1 MDEREAREMLERA
14 SGDADLYLLGLS
26 ELKIPEGRKANAQ
39 VVALLKESIAR
50 LGVINPITVYRD
62 KDTHEFVL
70 VAGMNRVAACKEL
83 GLDGVPAVV
92 LRRDEPTREIEL
104 AENVARL
111 HLTPEQLEECRAFEA
126 KVLAEKQA
134 TMSLRAAAEET
145 GVPRSTAH
153 RRVSKQPDLST
164 VPGGTVER
172 SPEEKEVAPTLKR
185 RGKDGKARP
194 ARTSSAAA
202 IKKRRAKAQA
212 LRDEGVSMPKIAEA
226 LGVSLGTVAADLEA
240 QPPTASPKPAA
251 QSRPAAPAPAP
262 TPAPTSAPAKRTRR
276 GSTEELVLPL
286 PAEQLATLDAL
297 RGPTPRVDW
306 LLTLVQ
312 AALAPARAAR
322 TRALVER
329 ALAEAS
335 AEPDLAVVVQDLEVA
350 LERFA
355 S

>member
-1 MDEREAREMLERA
+1 MDEREARAMLERA

-70 VAGMNRVAACKEL
+70 VAGMNRIAACKEL

-126 KVLAEKQA
+126 KVLAEKESA
-134 TMSLRAAAEET
+134 MSVRAAAEAAGIPLATAQRRLRKRDE
-145 GVPRSTAH
+145 RSTDPRGSVEH
-153 RRVSKQPDLST
+153 ST
-164 VPGGTVER
+164 DALPA
-172 SPEEKEVAPTLKR
+172 SAPKR
-185 RGKDGKARP
+185 PGKDGKKHP
-194 ARTSSAAA
+194 ARKPSAAA
-202 IKKRRAKAQA
+202 IEKRRATAQA
-212 LRDEGVSMPKIAEA
+212 LHDEGESVRTIAKT
-226 LGVSLGTVAADLEA
+226 LGVSPGTVAADLEA
-240 QPPTASPKPAA
+240 GPPAPPT
-251 QSRPAAPAPAP
+251 PAAPAPAP
-262 TPAPTSAPAKRTRR
+262 PPKKRTRR
-276 GSTEELVLPL
+276 VPTEGVVLPL

-297 RGPTPRVDW
+297 RGSTPRVDW

-312 AALAPARAAR
+312 AALAPSRAVR

-350 LERFA
+350 LDRLA

>member
-1 MDEREAREMLERA
+1 MTLR
-14 SGDADLYLLGLS
+14 GHY
-26 ELKIPEGRKANAQ
+26 Q

-70 VAGMNRVAACKEL
+70 VAGMNRIAACKEL

-111 HLTPEQLEECRAFEA
+111 HLSPEQLEECRAFEA

-134 TMSLRAAAEET
+134 TMSLRAAAEEA
-145 GVPRSTAH
+145 GVPWTTAKRRVADRERRSTGPSGPVEH
-153 RRVSKQPDLST
+153 ST
-164 VPGGTVER
+164 DALPA
-172 SPEEKEVAPTLKR
+172 SAPKR
-185 RGKDGKARP
+185 RGKDGKKRP
-194 ARTSSAAA
+194 ARKPSAAA
-202 IKKRRAKAQA
+202 IEKRRVTAQA
-212 LRDEGVSMPKIAEA
+212 LHDEGESVRSIAKT
-226 LGVSLGTVAADLEA
+226 LGVSLGTVVADLEVEA
-240 QPPTASPKPAA
+240 PPPPPYVPTPAA
-251 QSRPAAPAPAP
+251 TPAAPP
-262 TPAPTSAPAKRTRR
+262 PAKRTRR
-276 GSTEELVLPL
+276 GATEDVVLPL

-297 RGPTPRVDW
+297 RGPRPRVDW